1 MWSSLAVWSLQRR
14 SDVADTP
21 PMTRAKASASLFAS
35 ALVLAFAYGA
45 LLQSS
50 ACNAYLGGLSP
61 AGFWGVFLGVPGMV
75 AAGSLAALW
84 HRRKA
89 AIIAGVASAIGT
101 LIVMYAVGVIVWAVR
116 CSN

>member
-1 MWSSLAVWSLQRR
+1 MWSPHVARSLQRQPN
-14 SDVADTP
+14 VADTP

-35 ALVLAFAYGA
+35 ALVLAFGYGA

-61 AGFWGVFLGVPGMV
+61 AVFWGLFLGVPGVV